1 MTDATTDAVPTSG
14 TTASVA
20 GDDRPREVFIVCNT
34 IDEIGGV
41 QRWAR
46 RMAELF
52 TERGH
57 QVRLVGVFGVA
68 KPNDFYPGEQPP
80 YATTV
85 LHPDRYGAP
94 GRPYL
99 VRRLTNPAVYLRYRR
114 WQSVRRAGVSRLSA
128 LFAQSSAN
136 GVIVCAQVQAMEWV
150 AQADRHGMPVIGIS
164 HESYAASRASTR
176 YGRVRRYYAGVA
188 RFLTL
193 TEEDATAWTRDG
205 GMFNTGSM
213 PNPLPFPADG
223 GADPAAKVAVAV
235 GRLSYEKGYD
245 LLLDTWSKAAA
256 KRPDWVLRIY
266 GDGPERERL
275 TEQAVALGMAE
286 SVQFLGSTNQVA
298 EAMRGGSILV
308 SASRA
313 EGFPMTLL
321 EAMACGLPCVAA
333 DCAPGVR
340 ELVRP
345 DSTGFLAPPGNTEL
359 LAERLGQLMDDQEAR
374 ARMGQAALLRVA
386 AYGPE
391 EILGRWEKMFA
402 LVHR

>member
-1 MTDATTDAVPTSG
+1 V
-14 TTASVA
+14 TTAME
-20 GDDRPREVFIVCNT
+20 PRDVFIVCNT

-57 QVRLVGVFGVA
+57 RVHLVGVFAVSR
-68 KPNDFYPGEQPP
+68 PHDFYPDGRPD
-80 YATTV
+80 YTSTL
-85 LHPDRYGAP
+85 LHPDRFGAP
-94 GRPYL
+94 GRPFL
-99 VRRLTNPAVYLRYRR
+99 VQRLTNPAVYARYRR
-114 WQSVRRAGVSRLSA
+114 WQKVHRGGARRLSA
-128 LFAQSSAN
+128 LFAEGGAD
-136 GVIVCAQVQAMEWV
+136 GVIVCAQIQAMEWV
-150 AQADRHGMPVIGIS
+150 AESDRRGMPVIGMS

-176 YGRVRRYYAGVA
+176 YARVRRLYAGVA
-188 RFLTL
+188 RFLSL
-193 TEEDATAWTRDG
+193 TEEDALAWTRDG

-213 PNPLPFPADG
+213 PNALPFPAHG

-245 LLLDTWSKAAA
+245 LLLDAWAKAVTG
-256 KRPDWVLRIY
+256 RPEWTLRVY

-275 TEQAVALGMAE
+275 EQQAETLGVAG
-286 SVQFLGSTNQVA
+286 SVRFLGPTNEVPRV
-298 EAMRGGSILV
+298 MSDGSILV

-345 DSTGFLAPPGNTEL
+345 GQTGYLAPPGNTDL
-359 LAERLGQLMDDQEAR
+359 LAERLGRLMDDQAAR
-374 ARMGQAALLRVA
+374 ERMGQAALSLVA
-386 AYGPE
+386 AYSPD
-391 EILGRWEKMFA
+391 EILERWENLFA

>member
-1 MTDATTDAVPTSG
+1 ME
-14 TTASVA
+14 
-20 GDDRPREVFIVCNT
+20 PRDVFIVCNT

-57 QVRLVGVFGVA
+57 RVHLVGVFAVNR
-68 KPNDFYPGEQPP
+68 PHDFYPDGKPD
-80 YATTV
+80 YLSTV
-85 LHPDRYGAP
+85 LHPDRFGAP

-99 VRRLTNPAVYLRYRR
+99 VKRLTNPAVYVKYKR
-114 WQSVRRAGVSRLSA
+114 WLKVRAGGAKRLSA
-128 LFAQSSAN
+128 LFAESGPD
-136 GVIVCAQVQAMEWV
+136 GVVVCAQVQAMEWV
-150 AQADRHGMPVIGIS
+150 AEADKHGMPVIGIS

-176 YGRVRRYYAGVA
+176 YGRVRRLYAGVS
-188 RFLTL
+188 RFLSL
-193 TEEDATAWTRDG
+193 TEEDALAWTRDG

-213 PNPLPFPADG
+213 PNPLPFPAHG

-245 LLLDTWSKAAA
+245 LLLDAWAKAVAG
-256 KRPDWVLRIY
+256 RPEWTLRVY

-275 TEQAVALGMAE
+275 EQQAQTLGVAG
-286 SVQFLGSTNQVA
+286 SVRFLGPTNEVPR
-298 EAMRGGSILV
+298 AMSDGSVLV

-340 ELVRP
+340 ELIRP
-345 DSTGFLAPPGNTEL
+345 GQTGYLAPPGNTDL
-359 LAERLGQLMDDQEAR
+359 FAERLGLLMDDQAAR
-374 ARMGQAALLRVA
+374 ERMGQAALTLVG
-386 AYGPE
+386 AYSPD
-391 EILGRWEKMFA
+391 EILERWEKVFA

>member
-1 MTDATTDAVPTSG
+1 V
-14 TTASVA
+14 TAA
-20 GDDRPREVFIVCNT
+20 MEPRDVFIVCNT

-57 QVRLVGVFGVA
+57 RVHLVGVFGVNR
-68 KPNDFYPGEQPP
+68 PHDFYPDGKPD
-80 YATTV
+80 YSSTV
-85 LHPDRYGAP
+85 LHPDRFGAP

-99 VRRLTNPAVYLRYRR
+99 LKRLTNPAVYARYKR
-114 WQSVRRAGVSRLSA
+114 WQKVRRGGARRLSA
-128 LFAQSSAN
+128 VFAEGGAD

-150 AQADRHGMPVIGIS
+150 AEADRHGMPVIGIS

-176 YGRVRRYYAGVA
+176 YGRVRRLYAGVS
-188 RFLTL
+188 RFLSL
-193 TEEDATAWTRDG
+193 TEEDAIAWTRDG

-213 PNPLPFPADG
+213 PNPLPFPARG
-223 GADPAAKVAVAV
+223 GADPSAKVAVAV

-245 LLLDTWSKAAA
+245 LLLDAWAQAVA
-256 KRPDWVLRIY
+256 DRPEWTLRVY

-275 TEQAVALGMAE
+275 EQQAGTLGVAG
-286 SVQFLGSTNQVA
+286 SVRFLGPTNEVPR
-298 EAMRGGSILV
+298 AMSDGSILI

-340 ELVRP
+340 ELIRP
-345 DSTGFLAPPGNTEL
+345 GQTGYLAPPGNTDL
-359 LAERLGQLMDDQEAR
+359 LAERLGLLMDDQGAR
-374 ARMGQAALLRVA
+374 ERMGRAALSLVA
-386 AYGPE
+386 AYSPD
-391 EILGRWEKMFA
+391 EILERWENVFA